1 MKKTE
6 HGKESEAGN
15 MTNTCYGIESVRR
28 DIGADRYEHDF
39 GLFRK
44 ELILALMV
52 ELDRPPDPMAD
63 IVDRAVESIVHTGI
77 IPTAKSH
84 VPPVHLM
91 QITDAAF
98 SRANKSDDPD
108 RCYALC
114 GATGP
119 ALSKP
124 RLFSEKT
131 AAQDAMATEW
141 AQARGIEI
149 DETGGVRRQSP
160 RDRML
165 DVSFG
170 LWESGD
176 RSAQFRSMDAWTGSA
191 DERRSWRIFEMRA
204 SEREGDAQERRDDA

>member
-1 MKKTE
+1 MDEKQ
-6 HGKESEAGN
+6 
-15 MTNTCYGIESVRR
+15 
-28 DIGADRYEHDF
+28 
-39 GLFRK
+39 
-44 ELILALMV
+44 
-52 ELDRPPDPMAD
+52 
-63 IVDRAVESIVHTGI
+63 SIVHAGI
-77 IPTAKSH
+77 VPTAKSH

-124 RLFSEKT
+124 RLFSEKA
-131 AAQDAMATEW
+131 AAQDAMAAEW

-176 RSAQFRSMDAWTGSA
+176 RSAQFRSMDAWTGGA

-204 SEREGDAQERRDDA
+204 SEREDDAQERRDDA

>member
-1 MKKTE
+1 
-6 HGKESEAGN
+6 

-84 VPPVHLM
+84 VPPVHLI

-119 ALSKP
+119 TLSKP
-124 RLFSEKT
+124 RLFSEKA
-131 AAQDAMATEW
+131 AAQDAMAAEW

-149 DETGGVRRQSP
+149 DETDGVRRQSP
-160 RDRML
+160 HDRML
-165 DVSFG
+165 DVSFD

-176 RSAQFRSMDAWTGSA
+176 RSAQFRSMDAWTGGA
-191 DERRSWRIFEMRA
+191 DERRSWRIFEIRA
-204 SEREGDAQERRDDA
+204 SEREDDAQERRDDA

>member
-1 MKKTE
+1 MKKAE

-15 MTNTCYGIESVRR
+15 MTDTYYGIESVRSA
-28 DIGADRYEHDF
+28 IGAGRYEHDF

-52 ELDRPPDPMAD
+52 KFDKPPDPMAAV
-63 IVDRAVESIVHTGI
+63 VDRAVESVVDGRTV
-77 IPTAKSH
+77 PTSKSH
-84 VPPVHLM
+84 VPAVHLR
-91 QITDAAF
+91 QIADGAF
-98 SRANKSDDPD
+98 AHVNKSEDPN

-114 GATGP
+114 HATGP

-131 AAQDAMATEW
+131 AAQDAMAAEW
-141 AQARGIEI
+141 ARTRGIEI
-149 DETGGVRRQSP
+149 DGTGDVRRQSP

-176 RSAQFRSMDAWTGSA
+176 RSAQFRSMDAWTGGA

-204 SEREGDAQERRDDA
+204 SQREDAEPGKRGGA